1 MSAGQTA
8 SSISAKALI
17 LLASRPVTVEVAVE
31 KLSPKV
37 VGLII
42 SQEILAPVVAKCRE
56 LSKQGVEFKY
66 RLVDSPMEIGD
77 AFERF
82 EHLLS
87 ELEGMEYGH
96 EDVLLDATGGTT
108 PMRLGA
114 ALGAVRHGVRMVHQ
128 R

>member
-1 MSAGQTA
+1 MPTEQTTD
-8 SSISAKALI
+8 SVETKALI

-31 KLSPKV
+31 NLSPKV
-37 VGLII
+37 IGLIL

-56 LSKQGVEFKY
+56 LGRHGVEFRY

-77 AFERF
+77 AFGRF
-82 EHLLS
+82 EHLLA
-87 ELEGMEYGH
+87 ELEEMGYAH

-114 ALGAVRHGVRMVHQ
+114 ALGAEQGGQERLRH
-128 R
+128 